1 MILINTSIL
10 DIVLDFIWKK
20 FLDFLLLDMLGM
32 FFRVDMDSS
41 VHIDNKKKYILIL
54 GKSLIQGLDGTTLAA
69 EKMFS
74 HNFTEHNKK
83 FCLRLYYNGANS
95 YLFVN
100 GTEIIKFKAKVFVIV
115 ATPLCL
121 GKLSK
126 YLSVE
131 NTGFYGDVYEF
142 NDGYDAI
149 VVNDIIDIHKDL
161 IKKHNIK

>member
-1 MILINTSIL
+1 
-10 DIVLDFIWKK
+10 
-20 FLDFLLLDMLGM
+20 MLGM
-32 FFRVDMDSS
+32 FFGVDMDSS

-54 GKSLIQGLDGTTLAA
+54 SKSLMQGLDGTTLAA

-74 HNFTEHNKK
+74 HNFTKHNKK
-83 FCLRLYYNGANS
+83 FCLRLYYKGANS

-100 GTEIIKFKAKVFVIV
+100 GTEIIKSKAKVFVIV

-121 GKLSK
+121 GNLSK

-131 NTGFYGDVYEF
+131 NTGFYGHVYEF

-149 VVNDIIDIHKDL
+149 VVNDIIDIHKYL